1 MYDLTPTR
9 HLDYSPLPAR
19 YYVRRNG
26 STHTQPGGIILRAR
40 NQAWWNLIWLMFPR
54 VDSALRVTSTES
66 FTQHAD
72 LHRPHIGAYYAVA
85 KKLLPDPQL
94 AAATDLAHCL
104 KHAPAHEVVQTLGP
118 RIAHAASTLLKDC
131 DGLLETMTQR
141 AQISAHGKIAL
152 LCPTTGRVIATAP
165 RARYRELLV
174 PSEAARCAW
183 LQRAVTLLEPHFRQS
198 GLELPP
204 VRIEMDRILTRR
216 AGACA
221 RAQNGVSR
229 ISISPCAIEPR
240 DILHT
245 LAHELLHAVDDC
257 ASHHGAGFRR
267 NAGKIG
273 FIPRG
278 NGALACGPVIAAV
291 LKEVHTALGA
301 YPHFAATFVP

>member
-1 MYDLTPTR
+1 MYDFTPTR

-40 NQAWWNLIWLMFPR
+40 NQEWWNLIWLMFPR

-94 AAATDLAHCL
+94 AAPTDLAHCL
-104 KHAPAHEVVQTLGP
+104 KHAPADEVVQTLGP

-221 RAQNGVSR
+221 RAQNGVNR

-267 NAGKIG
+267 SAGKIG

>member
-54 VDSALRVTSTES
+54 VDSALRVTSPES

-94 AAATDLAHCL
+94 AAPTDLAHCL
-104 KHAPAHEVVQTLGP
+104 KHAPADEVVQTLGP

-221 RAQNGVSR
+221 RAQNGVNR

-278 NGALACGPVIAAV
+278 NGALACGPAIAAV

>member
-1 MYDLTPTR
+1 MYDLTPTQ

-26 STHTQPGGIILRAR
+26 NAHTQPGGIILRAR
-40 NQAWWNLIWLMFPR
+40 NQAWWNLIWLMFPH
-54 VDSALRVTSTES
+54 VDSALRVTTTES

-94 AAATDLAHCL
+94 AVQTHLAHWL
-104 KHAPAHEVVQTLGP
+104 THAPALEVVQTLGP

-141 AQISAHGKIAL
+141 ALLSAHGHIAL
-152 LCPTTGRVIATAP
+152 LCPRTGEVLASAP
-165 RARYRELLV
+165 RAGYRELIA

-183 LQRAVTLLEPHFRQS
+183 LQRAVTHLEPHFRQS
-198 GLELPP
+198 DLELPP
-204 VRIEMDRILTRR
+204 VRIVMDRILTSR

-221 RAQNGVSR
+221 TAQNGVNR

-245 LAHELLHAVDDC
+245 LAHELLHAVDNC

-278 NGALACGPVIAAV
+278 NGALACGPVLETV

-301 YPHFAATFVP
+301 YPHFSASFVH

>member
-1 MYDLTPTR
+1 
-9 HLDYSPLPAR
+9 
-19 YYVRRNG
+19 
-26 STHTQPGGIILRAR
+26 
-40 NQAWWNLIWLMFPR
+40 
-54 VDSALRVTSTES
+54 
-66 FTQHAD
+66 
-72 LHRPHIGAYYAVA
+72 
-85 KKLLPDPQL
+85 
-94 AAATDLAHCL
+94 L
-104 KHAPAHEVVQTLGP
+104 KHAPADEVVQTLGP

-221 RAQNGVSR
+221 RAQNGVNR

-267 NAGKIG
+267 SAGKIG

-278 NGALACGPVIAAV
+278 NGALACGPAIAAV

>member
-1 MYDLTPTR
+1 
-9 HLDYSPLPAR
+9 
-19 YYVRRNG
+19 
-26 STHTQPGGIILRAR
+26 
-40 NQAWWNLIWLMFPR
+40 
-54 VDSALRVTSTES
+54 
-66 FTQHAD
+66 
-72 LHRPHIGAYYAVA
+72 
-85 KKLLPDPQL
+85 
-94 AAATDLAHCL
+94 
-104 KHAPAHEVVQTLGP
+104 
-118 RIAHAASTLLKDC
+118 
-131 DGLLETMTQR
+131 
-141 AQISAHGKIAL
+141 
-152 LCPTTGRVIATAP
+152 
-165 RARYRELLV
+165 
-174 PSEAARCAW
+174 
-183 LQRAVTLLEPHFRQS
+183 
-198 GLELPP
+198 
-204 VRIEMDRILTRR
+204 MDRILTRR

-221 RAQNGVSR
+221 RAQNGVNR

>member
-54 VDSALRVTSTES
+54 VDSALRVTSPES

-85 KKLLPDPQL
+85 KKLLPDLQL
-94 AAATDLAHCL
+94 AAPTDLAHCL
-104 KHAPAHEVVQTLGP
+104 KHAPADEVVQTLGP

-221 RAQNGVSR
+221 RAQNGVNR

-278 NGALACGPVIAAV
+278 NGAPACGPAIAAV

>member
-1 MYDLTPTR
+1 MYDFTPTR

-40 NQAWWNLIWLMFPR
+40 NQEWWNLIWLMFPR

-94 AAATDLAHCL
+94 AAPTDLAHCL
-104 KHAPAHEVVQTLGP
+104 KHAPADEVVQTLGP

-216 AGACA
+216 ACACA
-221 RAQNGVSR
+221 RAQNGVNR

-267 NAGKIG
+267 SAGKIG